1 MNTTLTP
8 VITSAGLNAIWN
20 AQHDGLEA
28 TIAEIALGEAGW
40 TPDNSATALKDEKRR
55 IPVAGARV
63 NETQIHLTG
72 VEDGTA
78 EYWVREVG
86 FYLAD
91 GTLLAIWSAAEQAL
105 AYKSAGVDLL
115 LAFDLVLTALPA
127 DSVTVDGSAGFMLPP
142 ATDSKRGL
150 IRIATA
156 DEARGGKATDVAV
169 NPAQLK
175 QIADRRKAA
184 DAYKLDGHDAN
195 YFATASAVA
204 RTQRSADGKV
214 SKSGDTMTGRLNFN
228 NLDNPICLV
237 DRNKNASAD
246 KNIGLGLISGR
257 LERIGNLETH
267 LYLEQYK
274 NIDYRF
280 CIRLTKFG
288 SDQFWSFR
296 SDGHLYGPHGKIVNA
311 KDEAFSVG
319 SYVIAVLNPSINTRL
334 IYKNNAILP
343 GSHIL
348 RSNIG
353 GDLGS
358 DNIATTWRAGKWG
371 SDSLPGTWRVMTP
384 INAHV
389 ETSTSAAWCSIN
401 LFKRI
406 F

>member
-1 MNTTLTP
+1 MTTIYHYDEQSGEYLGESIAARDPLEGHPLIPAAATTQKPLAVGAREAAVFDRETERWRTVADYRGVTYWLEDGSSQTITRLGVLLPDNALQGAPPLTP
-8 VITSAGLNAIWN
+8 AANRAKAR
-20 AQHDGLEA
+20 AQPA
-28 TIAEIALGEAGW
+28 TIG
-40 TPDNSATALKDEKRR
+40 
-55 IPVAGARV
+55 
-63 NETQIHLTG
+63 
-72 VEDGTA
+72 
-78 EYWVREVG
+78 
-86 FYLAD
+86 
-91 GTLLAIWSAAEQAL
+91 
-105 AYKSAGVDLL
+105 DL
-115 LAFDLVLTALPA
+115 
-127 DSVTVDGSAGFMLPP
+127 
-142 ATDSKRGL
+142 
-150 IRIATA
+150 
-156 DEARGGKATDVAV
+156 
-169 NPAQLK
+169 
-175 QIADRRKAA
+175 
-184 DAYKLDGHDAN
+184 
-195 YFATASAVA
+195 
-204 RTQRSADGKV
+204 DGKV
-214 SKSGDTMTGRLNFN
+214 AKTGDTMTGRLNFN

-319 SYVIAVLNPSINTRL
+319 SYVIAVLNPSIKTRL
-334 IYKNNAILP
+334 IYNNNAILP

-353 GDLGS
+353 GDLGN
-358 DNIATTWRAGKWG
+358 DNVSTTWRAGKWG

-389 ETSTSAAWCSIN
+389 ETSNDASWCSIN

>member
-91 GTLLAIWSAAEQAL
+91 GILLAIWSAAEQAL

-127 DSVTVDGSAGFMLPP
+127 DSVTVDGSAGYMLPP

-169 NPAQLK
+169 NPAQVK

-184 DAYKLDGHDAN
+184 DADKLDGKDSSVYAPPGAVIAYAAPRPPEGWLECN
-195 YFATASAVA
+195 GATISRTAYADLFAAIGTVFGVGDGATTFSLPDLRSEFIRGFDDGRGVDSARDFGTAQIS
-204 RTQRSADGKV
+204 TQVPIDDDDKQVVGALSRIKNNLPGLGYEPAQLGDIYLHYSV
-214 SKSGDTMTGRLNFN
+214 KSGTAQKHKD
-228 NLDNPICLV
+228 PIYLASIRP
-237 DRNKNASAD
+237 RNVA
-246 KNIGLGLISGR
+246 L
-257 LERIGNLETH
+257 
-267 LYLEQYK
+267 LY
-274 NIDYRF
+274 
-280 CIRLTKFG
+280 CIK
-288 SDQFWSFR
+288 
-296 SDGHLYGPHGKIVNA
+296 Y
-311 KDEAFSVG
+311 
-319 SYVIAVLNPSINTRL
+319 
-334 IYKNNAILP
+334 
-343 GSHIL
+343 
-348 RSNIG
+348 
-353 GDLGS
+353 
-358 DNIATTWRAGKWG
+358 
-371 SDSLPGTWRVMTP
+371 
-384 INAHV
+384 
-389 ETSTSAAWCSIN
+389 
-401 LFKRI
+401 
-406 F
+406 